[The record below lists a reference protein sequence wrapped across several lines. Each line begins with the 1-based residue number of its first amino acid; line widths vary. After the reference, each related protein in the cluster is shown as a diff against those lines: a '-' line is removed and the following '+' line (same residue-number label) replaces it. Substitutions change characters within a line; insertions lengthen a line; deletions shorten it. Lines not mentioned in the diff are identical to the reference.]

1 MSVKA
6 INMESKNKKN
16 NKDSKNSLHKP
27 NTNILESLL
36 SNTIPPN
43 RFYGILVGI
52 LCAVFLSAFIYLE
65 CFLDEKNFPLYSTI
79 FAFLG
84 FFLYFKLPRLG
95 AFICGG
101 CIGILWFYWVG
112 FSFRFYGITYLM
124 PLVWVVFFVVYG
136 ALFYVF
142 CFFKNPVYRLS
153 SLVLSSF
160 IHPFGFN
167 WFIIESVLVKSY
179 FFPSKFTLFLF
190 LFGIVIFSTLL
201 TQKLYK
207 TSLVWLVLICFILP
221 ANSQI
226 QQVEQPLKI
235 KTTRT
240 EIPQDLRWQSEQLHT
255 IIAQNHKIILE
266 AIQANY
272 DVIILPETA
281 FPLSLNLQPQLIHT
295 LKSLSQDITI
305 ITGAIHQ
312 ENNHFFN
319 SAYVFTKGDMQIF
332 DKHILVPFGETIP
345 LPRFLATWINKIFF
359 NGAEDFSIKD
369 STTPNFTWINGQR
382 FQIAI
387 CYEATR
393 DELYANSPK
402 NLIAIS
408 NNAWFIPSIEP
419 TLQKLLMLYFA
430 KNHNTR
436 IYHSSNASPNF
447 TLP

>member
-1 MSVKA
+1 MVKFNQTITMRKSFA
-6 INMESKNKKN
+6 I
-16 NKDSKNSLHKP
+16 
-27 NTNILESLL
+27 LL
-36 SNTIPPN
+36 
-43 RFYGILVGI
+43 GA
-52 LCAVFLSAFIYLE
+52 LCALCFSAFIYLE
-65 CFLDEKNFPLYSTI
+65 HFFELWHTPLLSSV
-79 FAFLG
+79 FVFLG
-84 FFLYFKLPRLG
+84 FFLYFKLSRLG

-124 PLVWVVFFVVYG
+124 PLVWAVFFVVYG
-136 ALFYVF
+136 TLFYVF
-142 CFFKNPVYRLS
+142 CFFKNPVYRLA
-153 SLVLSSF
+153 SLVFSSF

-190 LFGIVIFSTLL
+190 LFGIIIFSTLL

-226 QQVEQPLKI
+226 QEVEQPLKI

-255 IIAQNHKIILE
+255 IIAQNHRIILE

-312 ENNHFFN
+312 ENNHFF
-319 SAYVFTKGDMQIF
+319 
-332 DKHILVPFGETIP
+332 
-345 LPRFLATWINKIFF
+345 R
-359 NGAEDFSIKD
+359 
-369 STTPNFTWINGQR
+369 
-382 FQIAI
+382 
-387 CYEATR
+387 R
-393 DELYANSPK
+393 DEQQAV
-402 NLIAIS
+402 
-408 NNAWFIPSIEP
+408 F
-419 TLQKLLMLYFA
+419 
-430 KNHNTR
+430 
-436 IYHSSNASPNF
+436 NF
-447 TLP
+447 E